1 MRLERKQR
9 EGEKERW
16 GDLRAREK
24 ESKKKR
30 KRNSERQRWKPDK
43 ERVREKVKE
52 RGTGIEA

>member
-16 GDLRAREK
+16 GDLAAREK
-24 ESKKKR
+24 ER
-30 KRNSERQRWKPDK
+30 KRERETVKDRGGKPDK